1 MNAVIRSTGAAAAI
15 AVIVLT
21 GSLTAPV
28 HAQDAAAVPPATQ
41 LSPGQRVQV
50 RSPRI
55 VHWEETGQLLAVDD
69 TGLRID
75 HGGEEPLELAWS
87 EVDRLWVER
96 SKRGAYWEGGF
107 IGLVVGVLVA
117 EGIVAADRDDGEI
130 DPSCGQPECFNVGF
144 TVALGVV
151 GAGAGAAV
159 GTLLFERTLWQDVP
173 NPGGGGVNVTAGVAW
188 TSNGPE
194 LRVRLTP

>member
-1 MNAVIRSTGAAAAI
+1 M
-15 AVIVLT
+15 VLT
-21 GSLTAPV
+21 GSLAGPV
-28 HAQDAAAVPPATQ
+28 LAQDAAAVALEPQ

-55 VHWEETGQLLAVDD
+55 VHWEQTGQLLAVDD

-75 HGGEEPLELAWS
+75 YGGEEPLELVWS
-87 EVDRLWVER
+87 DVDRLRVER
-96 SKRGAYWEGGF
+96 GTRGAYWEGGF

-117 EGIVAADRDDGEI
+117 EGIVAADRDDGEF
-130 DPSCGQPECFNVGF
+130 DPSCGQAECFNVGF
-144 TVALGVV
+144 TVALGIA

-159 GTLLFERTLWQDVP
+159 GTLLFERTLWQDVS
-173 NPGGGGVNVTAGVAW
+173 NPGGGGVNVAAGLAW
-188 TSNGPE
+188 TANGAG

>member
-1 MNAVIRSTGAAAAI
+1 MNAAILSAGLAA
-15 AVIVLT
+15 VMVLT
-21 GSLTAPV
+21 GSLAAPV
-28 HAQDAAAVPPATQ
+28 YAQDAAVPPATQ

-50 RSPRI
+50 HSPRI

-75 HGGEEPLELAWS
+75 HGGKEPLELAWS
-87 EVDRLWVER
+87 DVDRLRVER
-96 SKRGAYWEGGF
+96 GTRGAYWEGGF
-107 IGLVVGVLVA
+107 IGLVVGLLVA
-117 EGIVAADRDDGEI
+117 EGITAADRDDGEI
-130 DPSCGQPECFNVGF
+130 DPSCGQPECFSAGF

-173 NPGGGGVNVTAGVAW
+173 NPGGGGVNVAAGLAW
-188 TSNGPE
+188 TGNRAE
-194 LRVRLTP
+194 LRMRLVR

>member
-1 MNAVIRSTGAAAAI
+1 MNAASLSAGLAAI
-15 AVIVLT
+15 IVLT
-21 GSLTAPV
+21 GSLAAPV
-28 HAQDAAAVPPATQ
+28 LAQDAAVSSATQ

-75 HGGEEPLELAWS
+75 HGGEEVLELAWS
-87 EVDRLWVER
+87 DIDRLQVER
-96 SKRGAYWEGGF
+96 STRGAYWEGGF

-117 EGIVAADRDDGEI
+117 EGIVAADRDDGVI
-130 DPSCGQPECFNVGF
+130 DPSCGQAECFSPGF
-144 TVALGVV
+144 SVALGIA

-159 GTLLFERTLWQDVP
+159 GTLLFERTLWQDVTR
-173 NPGGGGVNVTAGVAW
+173 PGGGGANLGAGLAW
-188 TSNGPE
+188 TNNRPE
-194 LRVRLTP
+194 FRLVLMH